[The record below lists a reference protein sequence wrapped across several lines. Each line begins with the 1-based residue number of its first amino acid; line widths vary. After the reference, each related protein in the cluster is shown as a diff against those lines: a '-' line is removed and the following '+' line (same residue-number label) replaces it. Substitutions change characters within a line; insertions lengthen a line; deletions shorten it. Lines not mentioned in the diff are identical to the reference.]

1 MLYKYAIVVAVVKRL
16 RKEASASWAVRP
28 PRNGPRYLS
37 LLVETHD
44 LCLAIARFILG
55 HVLGA
60 ADNAKM
66 DLLHANTRTHPSS
79 DGLHQVRNLYGATKG
94 LTLTQTRATLGTD
107 LPRWGITLGDM
118 TDDRLEQEVRR
129 RLVRD

>member
-1 MLYKYAIVVAVVKRL
+1 MLYKYAIVVSVKKILERAA
-16 RKEASASWAVRP
+16 RG
-28 PRNGPRYLS
+28 PRVSRPRYLS

-129 RLVRD
+129 RLVRG

>member
-1 MLYKYAIVVAVVKRL
+1 MLYKYAIVLSVKQILERAA
-16 RKEASASWAVRP
+16 RG
-28 PRNGPRYLS
+28 PRVSRPRYLS

-79 DGLHQVRNLYGATKG
+79 DGLNQVRNLYGATKG

-107 LPRWGITLGDM
+107 LPQT
-118 TDDRLEQEVRR
+118 VRR
-129 RLVRD
+129 YT